1 MKRYY
6 EFFASTDGEGK
17 EYFTVD
23 VTQVSFLRHNESKG
37 AHGETTI
44 SWGVYSCNFSG
55 CGNKTVYDEI
65 RKIMSE
71 LETTNE

>member
-6 EFFASTDGEGK
+6 EFFSSTDSGK
-17 EYFTVD
+17 EYFTID
-23 VTQVSFLRHNESKG
+23 VTQVSLLRHNESKG
-37 AHGETTI
+37 AYGETII
-44 SWGVYSCNFSG
+44 SWGIYSYNFSG